1 MQRHYHRHCA
11 TAVTLPLTEIR
22 DHPSHTLAHGLIKI
36 AIYSASLG
44 ACLELGLSVLDI
56 QRTKRLP
63 KNGYVSQS
71 ALKFRRAKL
80 NCLTAGTDMV
90 LADVVATRPPKDVM
104 EPHGSNPF
112 AMNDGAASQPE
123 KRLSVNQQKALEA
136 RRPSV
141 YDPDAYPKP
150 TDEERST
157 LRRVAD
163 SIPAV
168 SYWLCCVKFAER
180 ASYYGVQ
187 TIFSNFMEFPL
198 PKGKIARFTP
208 DCDDEND

>member
-1 MQRHYHRHCA
+1 
-11 TAVTLPLTEIR
+11 
-22 DHPSHTLAHGLIKI
+22 
-36 AIYSASLG
+36 
-44 ACLELGLSVLDI
+44 
-56 QRTKRLP
+56 
-63 KNGYVSQS
+63 
-71 ALKFRRAKL
+71 
-80 NCLTAGTDMV
+80 
-90 LADVVATRPPKDVM
+90 M
-104 EPHGSNPF
+104 ESHGSNPF

-123 KRLSVNQQKALEA
+123 KRLSVNEQKVLEA
-136 RRPSV
+136 RRPSF

-168 SYWLCCVKFAER
+168 SYWLCCVEFAER

-198 PKGKIARFTP
+198 PKGKTP
-208 DCDDEND
+208 RGTPGYDDEKN